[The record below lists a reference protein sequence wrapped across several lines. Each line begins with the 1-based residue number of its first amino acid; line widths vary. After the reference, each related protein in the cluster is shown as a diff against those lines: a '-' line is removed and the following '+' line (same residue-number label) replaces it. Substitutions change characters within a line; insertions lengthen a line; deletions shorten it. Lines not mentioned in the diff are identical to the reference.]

1 MLLLLFSGE
10 VGVDRAREEEEEE
23 GAEEDEEEDDD
34 VRAAILTE
42 GT

>member
-10 VGVDRAREEEEEE
+10 VGVDRAREEEEE